1 MFGWFKSRWRWVGT
15 IECSWY
21 DHYEGKERELTHC
34 TYNLYVNGNGKRK
47 CKAFGYRPYDHSFYS
62 RKIEPWINGGGNL
75 SLQKHLNV
83 YSTKYWGD
91 LSEVEETEEETP
103 SRLELML

>member
-1 MFGWFKSRWRWVGT
+1 MFGWFKSRWKWVGT

-21 DHYEGKERELTHC
+21 SNYKGEERDLGYC
-34 TYNLYVNGNGKRK
+34 TYNLYVHKNGKRK
-47 CKAFGYRPYDHSFYS
+47 CKTFGYRPYDHQFYS
-62 RKIEPWINGGGNL
+62 RKIEPWIKGGGNL

-83 YSTKYWGD
+83 YSTSYWGN